1 MPPMTDEGY
10 IKFHPHWTPTPALA
24 ENLIAEINHWRQQL
38 YNCGLIGA
46 YPDGIGFGN
55 ISSRYGNNSFL
66 ISGSATGNLPT
77 LDGRHY
83 SLVTKVNVASNELW
97 CEGPVLASSESMSHA
112 AVYRLVPSVQAV
124 VHIHHLGLWEQLL
137 YKVPTTDETATYGS
151 PEMVYAIETLF
162 ADTPLHM
169 DGLFVMAGHRE
180 GIFTFGESL
189 EQAAMKAMDLLKE

>member
-1 MPPMTDEGY
+1 MIDEGY
-10 IKFHPHWTPTPALA
+10 IKFQPHWTQTPALA

-38 YNCGLIGA
+38 YDCGLIGA

-55 ISSRYGNNSFL
+55 ISCRYNGSDQFV
-66 ISGSATGNLPT
+66 ISGSATGNFPV

-97 CEGPVLASSESMSHA
+97 CEGPIVASSESMSHA
-112 AVYRLVPSVQAV
+112 AVYRLVPAVQAV
-124 VHIHHLGLWEQLL
+124 VHVHHLGLWEQLL

-162 ADTPLHM
+162 ATTPLRKE
-169 DGLFVMAGHRE
+169 GLFVMAGHRE

-189 EQAAMKAMDLLKE
+189 EAAAVKAMDLLK